1 MGTGDLVLVSPAQAV
16 RPGDLAW
23 LQIPQGGTEAVHW
36 VLRADDE
43 GFETVCWLQ
52 DRNATP
58 FPAAGRQPRGDRGR
72 IVAVGSRT
80 TDGIE
85 LFTPNLGGLP
95 GGGGERAAEGTF
107 PPRADEHDSD
117 AMAAAL
123 PRTFPHESD
132 EPAA

>member
-36 VLRADDE
+36 ILRADDE

-52 DRNATP
+52 DRNGTA

-72 IVAVGSRT
+72 IVAVGSRAT
-80 TDGIE
+80 NGIG
-85 LFTPNLGGLP
+85 LFAPDLGGLP
-95 GGGGERAAEGTF
+95 GGGKRAAEETF
-107 PPRADEHDSD
+107 PPRADEQYSD
-117 AMAAAL
+117 AMGAAL
-123 PRTFPHESD
+123 ARNPPHESD
-132 EPAA
+132 